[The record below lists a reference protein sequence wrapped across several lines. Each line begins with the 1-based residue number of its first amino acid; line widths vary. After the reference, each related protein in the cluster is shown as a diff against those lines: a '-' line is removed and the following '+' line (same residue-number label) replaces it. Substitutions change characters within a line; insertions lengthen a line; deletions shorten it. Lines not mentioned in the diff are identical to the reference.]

1 MRIVFSLIV
10 AAFVAVV
17 SPALADDAPLEI
29 RGAKTVNAD
38 GVIEIVQKFAD
49 LVILD
54 NRNVADYDAGRIE
67 AAIRLIDTDIKSE
80 GVLANHVK
88 SKDTP
93 ILFYCNGVRCGRA
106 AKAAQLAVGWGYSN
120 VHYYALG
127 MEEWRKR
134 GLPVTR

>member
-1 MRIVFSLIV
+1 MRVLFSLIV
-10 AAFVAVV
+10 AAFAAIV
-17 SPALADDAPLEI
+17 SPAMAEEAPLDI

-38 GVIEIVQKFAD
+38 GVIEIVQKFAN

-54 NRNVADYDAGRIE
+54 NRNVADFDAGRIE
-67 AAIRLIDTDIKSE
+67 GAIRLIDTDITGE
-80 GVLANHVK
+80 GVLASHVK

-93 ILFYCNGVRCGRA
+93 ILFYCNGIRCGRA

-134 GLPVTR
+134 GLPLTR